1 MLTPAIAHA
10 DSRDTFEKTAADVKA
25 AMLADPRKAID
36 LGQAALAYARQQ
48 HSSHMQATALWLL
61 GEANLRVNETQ
72 RALTL
77 LSDAQRLAERSDKGT
92 HLEADILLSLGSA
105 RTASGEV
112 ALAILIGGGAGIAVG
127 ILLGTNPLLRRAY
140 EPLLH
145 YLGPTPKIIFFPLLI
160 MWFGVGPGS
169 KVAMGALS
177 SFFPV
182 AISVAAAMRE
192 INTVLI
198 RVGLSFRLNVG
209 QMIAK
214 IYLPAMRAPVVNGLR
229 IGLGVAIIGT
239 LLAETKL
246 ANQGLGYA
254 VIQTYA
260 TFDMPRMYALLIV
273 VFLLAVGINAVLGRY
288 TELRGAAGPSPDAR

>member
-1 MLTPAIAHA
+1 MTTTTLGRTQIRPARMDQARAVLLTRIGIVVALLAIWEATARSGLLYRDVVPSMLLIM
-10 DSRDTFEKTAADVKA
+10 R
-25 AMLADPRKAID
+25 
-36 LGQAALAYARQQ
+36 ALA
-48 HSSHMQATALWLL
+48 HLL
-61 GEANLRVNETQ
+61 VEPGFYANLGV
-72 RALTL
+72 
-77 LSDAQRLAERSDKGT
+77 
-92 HLEADILLSLGSA
+92 
-105 RTASGEV
+105 TAGEV
-112 ALAILIGGGAGIAVG
+112 ALAILIGGGGGVAVG
-127 ILLGTNPLLRRAY
+127 ILLGSNRFLQRAY

-192 INTVLI
+192 IDTVLI

-209 QMIAK
+209 QMISK
-214 IYLPAMRAPVVNGLR
+214 IYLPAMRAPVINGLR

-273 VFLLAVGINAVLGRY
+273 VFLLAVGVNAVLGRY
-288 TELRGAAGPSPDAR
+288 TELRSSGRASDAR